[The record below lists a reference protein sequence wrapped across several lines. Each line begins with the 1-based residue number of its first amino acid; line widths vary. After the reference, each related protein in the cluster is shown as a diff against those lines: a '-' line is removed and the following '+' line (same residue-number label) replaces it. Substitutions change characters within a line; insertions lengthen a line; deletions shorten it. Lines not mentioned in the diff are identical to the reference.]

1 MANVSA
7 DSPTPF
13 ATDAGPNN
21 SSTEDAPSKLSS
33 WTRNLKI
40 PQPFAASQEEST
52 PTGNAGKSTF
62 SRFTSGLGLRSP
74 SKSTTADG
82 NADGASTTTQPG
94 FLGTITKGIV
104 DSSKN
109 AVKAV
114 QVKARHVVSQNKRRY
129 QEGGFDLDLSYITE
143 NIIAMGFPAGDM
155 SSGFF
160 GYVEGFYRNHMEE
173 VIQFFETHHKDKY
186 KVYNL
191 CSERLYDAS
200 LFEGKMGLFLELLF
214 AMAMWL
220 SCSFDKR
227 SSQRIDIE
235 NVVVVHCK
243 AGMARTGLMI
253 SSLLLYLKFFPTA
266 EESMGYYNQKRC
278 VDGKGLVLPSQIRY
292 VKYFERTLTYFN
304 GENQP
309 GRRCMLRGFRL
320 LRCPYWIRPSITVSD
335 HNGVLFSTKKH
346 TRTKDLSPEDYWF
359 SAPKK
364 GVMVFALPGEPGLT
378 ELAGD
383 FKIHFHDRQGDF
395 YCWLNTTMMENR
407 KILNTSDLDWFDK
420 RKLPS
425 PGFQVEV
432 VLADYNDPDPS
443 NPPTKTTTTKPDES
457 SGTSAAPSSNNNNKD
472 DVFSDGEEE
481 ESATSTNRQQ
491 KPAAP
496 SATTKSETSTDPD
509 QVTSLVD
516 STEKVSL
523 GSANSKQTHTT
534 SNLTKDATAAAAGT
548 EVSSSESEFKFR
560 GVNYNTRFLPNCNS
574 MSGIQGQILDVTDGG
589 KSPIFQEKFTFSLL
603 EGLTEVNVVVWNSN
617 TLSSDDLIGYGRY
630 AGEVQLI
637 LHYPNAKHQVSGGYS
652 QPSAPPAYAPPPH
665 QRPPYGG
672 PPVPA
677 PYPPPGPAG
686 YPAPPYPGGYPQQP
700 LYPPATYPLGPDPYG
715 GYPPPAGAYP
725 PPPYYPPDQV
735 YWGPYSFRMGTK
747 IHSP

>member
-1 MANVSA
+1 MANISA
-7 DSPTPF
+7 DSPTPL
-13 ATDAGPNN
+13 ATDAGPDN

-40 PQPFAASQEEST
+40 PQPFAASQEELT
-52 PTGNAGKSTF
+52 PTGIAGKSTF

-200 LFEGKMGLFLELLF
+200 LFEGKVASFPFDDHNCPPIQLILSFCQS
-214 AMAMWL
+214 AYSWL
-220 SCSFDKR
+220 KE
-227 SSQRIDIE
+227 DIE

-266 EESMGYYNQKRC
+266 EKSMGYYNQKRC

-292 VKYFERTLTYFN
+292 VKYFERTLTYLMVKTSLGAGACF
-304 GENQP
+304 EDS
-309 GRRCMLRGFRL
+309 GFFVVL
-320 LRCPYWIRPSITVSD
+320 IGSGPPLQCLIITPL
-335 HNGVLFSTKKH
+335 HNHHELPLSAGVLFSTKKH
-346 TRTKDLSPEDYWF
+346 KRTKDLSPEDYWF

-432 VLADYNDPDPS
+432 VLADYNDPVPS
-443 NPPTKTTTTKPDES
+443 NPPTKTTANKPDES

-472 DVFSDGEEE
+472 DVFSDVEEE

-491 KPAAP
+491 KPAAS
-496 SATTKSETSTDPD
+496 SATTKSETSTNPD
-509 QVTSLVD
+509 QVTSLVH

-523 GSANSKQTHTT
+523 GSANSQQTHTT
-534 SNLTKDATAAAAGT
+534 GNPTKDAAAAVAGT
-548 EVSSSESEFKFR
+548 EVSSLESEFK
-560 GVNYNTRFLPNCNS
+560 VMAADTS
-574 MSGIQGQILDVTDGG
+574 V
-589 KSPIFQEKFTFSLL
+589 FSFGD
-603 EGLTEVNVVVWNSN
+603 EEDYES
-617 TLSSDDLIGYGRY
+617 
-630 AGEVQLI
+630 E
-637 LHYPNAKHQVSGGYS
+637 
-652 QPSAPPAYAPPPH
+652 
-665 QRPPYGG
+665 
-672 PPVPA
+672 
-677 PYPPPGPAG
+677 
-686 YPAPPYPGGYPQQP
+686 
-700 LYPPATYPLGPDPYG
+700 
-715 GYPPPAGAYP
+715 
-725 PPPYYPPDQV
+725 
-735 YWGPYSFRMGTK
+735 
-747 IHSP
+747 